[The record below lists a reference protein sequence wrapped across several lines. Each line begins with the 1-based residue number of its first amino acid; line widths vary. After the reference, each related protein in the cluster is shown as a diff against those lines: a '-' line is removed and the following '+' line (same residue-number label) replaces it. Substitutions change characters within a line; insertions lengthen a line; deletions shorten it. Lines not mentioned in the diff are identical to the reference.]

1 MLPGTS
7 SEVYYSTLP
16 PEAVNADNSDNVKRS
31 QDWIVGDKTTQKR
44 TKWGFMA
51 LALVV
56 AVVAALAIGLGISL
70 QRERKT
76 PFSSPA
82 TPMCVFLIIIS
93 SIVLTMQA
101 LLSSTIHLLRSSFR
115 PIMIDICSSK
125 VLKVLYV
132 E

>member
-16 PEAVNADNSDNVKRS
+16 PEAVNADNGNNFKRS
-31 QDWIVGDKTTQKR
+31 QDWIDGNKTSRKR
-44 TKWGFMA
+44 VKWGFVA
-51 LALVV
+51 LALVAIV
-56 AVVAALAIGLGISL
+56 TALGIGLGIGL

-76 PFSSPA
+76 AFSSPD
-82 TPMCVFLIIIS
+82 TPMCVSFIIIS

-101 LLSSTIHLLRSSFR
+101 LLSSTIHLLRLSFR

-132 E
+132 G